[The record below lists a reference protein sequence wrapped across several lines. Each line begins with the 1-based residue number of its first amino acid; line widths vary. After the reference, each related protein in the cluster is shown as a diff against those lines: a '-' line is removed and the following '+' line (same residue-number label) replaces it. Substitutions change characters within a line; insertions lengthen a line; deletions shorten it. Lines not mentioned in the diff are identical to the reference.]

1 MNNKTATAIITK
13 VFFLS
18 LLILSAALT
27 ASAQESMIPDD
38 FDWSVFLQ
46 GVDSEWDS
54 WGSNSQQN
62 RFRINCA
69 AVFNTDRRQ
78 SRY

>member
-1 MNNKTATAIITK
+1 MNNNTATAIITK

-18 LLILSAALT
+18 LLILSAAVP
-27 ASAQESMIPDD
+27 AFAQESMIPDD

-54 WGSNSQQN
+54 WGSNTQ
-62 RFRINCA
+62 
-69 AVFNTDRRQ
+69 
-78 SRY
+78 